1 MQIFSN
7 LDNYVPSRYICAHFY
22 IFTKKQPF
30 RIEVIFSPSLVIRGS
45 AVVWWLMPRT
55 PDPEVGG
62 SSPLGS
68 NRVVSLSKAH
78 LLPQSTGNTH

>member
-62 SSPLGS
+62 SSPT
-68 NRVVSLSKAH
+68 RVKPYCVLE
-78 LLPQSTGNTH
+78 QSTGNTH